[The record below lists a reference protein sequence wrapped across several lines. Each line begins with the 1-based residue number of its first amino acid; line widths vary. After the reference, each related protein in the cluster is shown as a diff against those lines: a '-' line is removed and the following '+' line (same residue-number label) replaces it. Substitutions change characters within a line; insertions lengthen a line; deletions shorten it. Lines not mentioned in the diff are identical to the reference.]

1 MNSAHIAADHMIS
14 GDMLPKK
21 TPKRWSGRN
30 SVQNMEEWNVVS
42 NHPNKLFIRRQSCA
56 SDAILQFHIF
66 VTHWFYGSMDPGV
79 VSNSGSDFKDQGTA
93 KYINW
98 NTSCKKYR
106 SVHNVQTNVKNGLT
120 MDDKLATSATHN
132 AANSNVKWKR
142 CILKVGGSNRRR
154 M

>member
-56 SDAILQFHIF
+56 SNAILQFHIF

-79 VSNSGSDFKDQGTA
+79 VSNSGSVFSKVRVRLNITIGTLVIKIIVPFITFK
-93 KYINW
+93 
-98 NTSCKKYR
+98 
-106 SVHNVQTNVKNGLT
+106 L
-120 MDDKLATSATHN
+120 M
-132 AANSNVKWKR
+132 
-142 CILKVGGSNRRR
+142 
-154 M
+154 